1 MNLKTENFFKSR
13 VLNSKI
19 SIFLATTFSVL
30 IMGVL
35 GLVSINY
42 NVFSNTLKE
51 NISFNLVIDDDAQ
64 ELEIQQ
70 LIKSLNLLNPIK
82 SVHYISKEQA
92 AQNLQNTI
100 GEDFID
106 VLGEN
111 PLSNMIEVKF
121 FSNHITNLNLEE
133 QKNTFLL
140 YEEIADVFYDTS
152 ILSLLTSEK
161 FKKIELI
168 LLCIAVLFFII
179 AFILINSNIRLT
191 IYSKRFLL
199 KTMQLVG
206 ATKKFIQRPFLISSL
221 ISSFAACL
229 VGNAILVF
237 LLTLTIREI
246 PEVQTFISI
255 KQLVYLI
262 AITSS
267 INLIIS
273 FFSTWVCVR
282 KYLNLKTEEL
292 YK

>member
-1 MNLKTENFFKSR
+1 MD
-13 VLNSKI
+13 
-19 SIFLATTFSVL
+19 
-30 IMGVL
+30 
-35 GLVSINY
+35 
-42 NVFSNTLKE
+42 TL
-51 NISFNLVIDDDAQ
+51 
-64 ELEIQQ
+64 
-70 LIKSLNLLNPIK
+70 KSLNLLNPIK

-111 PLSNMIEVKF
+111 PLSYMIEVKF

-152 ILSLLTSEK
+152 ILSLLTGEK